1 MLNIDST
8 APNSPMFTY
17 FHHIHDFPVECDD
30 LDLNPAVQTQL
41 LGVDGF
47 AREGVVPLYI
57 WNHKNASKDFKA
69 CIQQNGDQFGYIAL
83 NDLKIYRGPEV
94 TWKQIPSIIQ
104 AHKLIRQS
112 GVPNFLNCR
121 IPGSNPIESSRW
133 RHYLADYWDKQLP
146 DLIQYG
152 VPLDFNMQCPLSSS
166 TTNHAPAHK
175 HATHVEE
182 YIREEFTHGA
192 LNDPFED
199 LDLDIHI
206 SPLMAREKQNST
218 QRRTIMDLSW
228 PKGFSV
234 NDAIHKCKYL
244 DSYFYLQY
252 RSVDHII
259 KKVKEIGPGALLY
272 KVDISRAFKHICID
286 PGDIDLLGLHYKH
299 TYLETTGSANTYI
312 HTSNSFFH
320 QQPHEES

>member
-152 VPLDFNMQCPLSSS
+152 VPLDFNRQCPLSSS
-166 TTNHAPAHK
+166 TTNHASAHK
-175 HATHVEE
+175 NELMLRNILE
-182 YIREEFTHGA
+182 KN
-192 LNDPFED
+192 LN
-199 LDLDIHI
+199 
-206 SPLMAREKQNST
+206 M
-218 QRRTIMDLSW
+218 
-228 PKGFSV
+228 
-234 NDAIHKCKYL
+234 
-244 DSYFYLQY
+244 
-252 RSVDHII
+252 
-259 KKVKEIGPGALLY
+259 GPSMALL
-272 KVDISRAFKHICID
+272 K
-286 PGDIDLLGLHYKH
+286 
-299 TYLETTGSANTYI
+299 T
-312 HTSNSFFH
+312 
-320 QQPHEES
+320 